1 MNTKKIIIG
10 VSGVAGSGK
19 DTFCNNLKKYFKA
32 KNKQCS
38 SLSFAEALK
47 KQVKENSIDLYG
59 VDPLNCSRTE
69 KNTIRPFLVAH
80 GQIMRNLSQ
89 GKHWLSI
96 LEKKIEV
103 NKINVISDV
112 RYNEYPEDEAVWIKK
127 EKGCLIHLSRYD
139 VINNRKVYIPPA
151 NNDEKKNDPLVK
163 KISDFIIEWE
173 TGKVDQKKMEII
185 FKKIEKKLGI

>member
-1 MNTKKIIIG
+1 MNTNNIIVG

-19 DTFCNNLKKYFKA
+19 DTFCNSLKKYFEG
-32 KNKQCS
+32 KNKHTV
-38 SLSFAEALK
+38 SLSFAKALK
-47 KQVKENSIDLYG
+47 QQVKKNSIDLYN

-89 GKHWLSI
+89 GKHWINI

-112 RYNEYPEDEAVWIKK
+112 RYNEYPEDEAIWIKK
-127 EKGCLIHLSRYD
+127 KKGCLIHLSRYD
-139 VINNRKVYIPPA
+139 IIDNKKVYVPPA
-151 NNDEKKNDPLVK
+151 NSDEEKNDPLVK
-163 KISDFIIEWE
+163 KVSDFRIEWE
-173 TGKVDQKKMEII
+173 TGKVDQKKMETI